1 MKDMY
6 EQIMKFGAYI
16 VDALRQ
22 YKQPVIIYIPPN
34 GELRGGAW
42 AVVDPTI
49 NSRYMEMYADPE
61 SRGGVLEPE
70 GTVEIKFKKKDL
82 IKVMHRV
89 DPEIKQLDEQVNA
102 YNQQQPPIER
112 KSSIS
117 QTVER
122 KKPQAVIELEQKIA
136 EREKYLLP
144 VYHQV
149 SVQFAD
155 LHDTP
160 ERMHEKGAISDIVPW
175 RRSRTILYWRLRRLL
190 LQDQIVS
197 KLVEANPSYEDGG
210 QAEATL
216 RRWFIEDKGPS
227 ESYKWD
233 NNQAVVQWLEEQ
245 EKKPADQSI
254 INYNLHCVKKDSVL
268 NKIKESLQV
277 KHYIFFI
284 FKCNSHFFL

>member
-70 GTVEIKFKKKDL
+70 GIVEIKFRKKDL
-82 IKVMHRV
+82 IKTMHRI
-89 DPEIKQLDEQVNA
+89 DPEIKELQEQINTW
-102 YNQQQPPIER
+102 NQMQPPLER

-117 QTVER
+117 QVVER
-122 KKPQAVIELEQKIA
+122 KKPQEVVELEQKVA
-136 EREKYLLP
+136 DREKYLLP
-144 VYHQV
+144 IYHQV
-149 SVQFAD
+149 SVHFAD

-160 ERMHEKGAISDIVPW
+160 ERMHEKGTINDIVPW
-175 RRSRTILYWRLRRLL
+175 RKSRTILYWRLRRLL
-190 LQDQIVS
+190 LQDRIVT
-197 KLVEANPSYEDGG
+197 KLVEANPDYGDG

-216 RRWFIEDKGPS
+216 RRWFIEDKGAS

-233 NNQAVVQWLEEQ
+233 SNEAVVQWLEEQ
-245 EKKPADQSI
+245 NKRPQNQSI
-254 INYNLHCVKKDSVL
+254 IQYNLHCVRKDSVL
-268 NKIKESLQV
+268 NKIKESLEV
-277 KHYIFFI
+277 SILI
-284 FKCNSHFFL
+284 TIN

>member
-70 GTVEIKFKKKDL
+70 GIVEIKFRKKDL
-82 IKVMHRV
+82 LKVMYRI
-89 DPEIKQLDEQVNA
+89 DPVIKQLQEQINA
-102 YNQQQPPIER
+102 MNQLQPQLER

-117 QTVER
+117 QVIE
-122 KKPQAVIELEQKIA
+122 KKKSKEVIELEQKIN
-136 EREKYLLP
+136 EREKYLMP

-149 SVQFAD
+149 SIYFAD

-160 ERMHEKGAISDIVPW
+160 ERMHEKGTITDIVPW
-175 RRSRTILYWRLRRLL
+175 RKSRTYLYWRLKRLL
-190 LQDQIVS
+190 LQDRIVT
-197 KLVEANPSYEDGG
+197 KLIEANPDYGDG

-216 RRWFIEDKGPS
+216 RRWFIEDKGAS
-227 ESYKWD
+227 ESYKWE
-233 NNQAVVQWLEEQ
+233 NNEAVVEWLEEQ
-245 EKKPADQSI
+245 DRKPLGQSI
-254 INYNLHCVKKDSVL
+254 IHYNLHCVKKDSVL
-268 NKIKESLQV
+268 NKIKESLEV
-277 KHYIFFI
+277 SCCCY
-284 FKCNSHFFL
+284 CCCCCC